1 MDSIR
6 VGSDEHRRLY
16 CRMFVDSHKPFRP
29 EDTVW
34 PALDAEALARLKA
47 LPVWSEAVRTK
58 AATAVK
64 VQTLGRAERD
74 PVLAEAIT
82 LQDSR
87 RAATR
92 PSSRS

>member
-29 EDTVW
+29 EDIVW

-47 LPVWSEAVRTK
+47 LPVWSEAVRTE
-58 AATAVK
+58 AAAVK
-64 VQTLGRAERD
+64 VQTLGKAERD

-82 LQDSR
+82 LQGSR

>member
-29 EDTVW
+29 EDIVW

-47 LPVWSEAVRTK
+47 LPVWSEAVRTET
-58 AATAVK
+58 ATAVK
-64 VQTLGRAERD
+64 VQTLGKAGFESW
-74 PVLAEAIT
+74 VFV
-82 LQDSR
+82 DSR
-87 RAATR
+87 LKTQNSELRTR
-92 PSSRS
+92 